1 FVLVRLTEDGREE
14 GLVLLDPSEYLHSTP
29 SLGGKP
35 PSARQ
40 VDKVEGIT
48 FESYVSD
55 GKLRSALT
63 AWSAAKVS
71 GKAAG
76 WWNRRKGKTTKT
88 KNLGDGVAADKID
101 PTTQKRVFNEIQ
113 RIIRKYHR
121 GANSVPDFLKKI
133 YGNGEGML
141 DQNKKKGRLL
151 FGELEKYY
159 EQLIQAGVSANTPEM
174 IGLQSDIRLLQFFNW
189 DPDTFHFRYLVQRFL
204 EAERSG
210 NIPPLLIVEIRD
222 ADRLHGNLGAEG
234 TLRLGFSEGEE
245 VILSGLGDSGDA
257 FELELSRGQDGLMA
271 SINVKSGAA
280 VFQYQIQSETCPD
293 GFKINFVK
301 INGGQRS
308 ARDLRWSD
316 ALKTPLTKGDSS
328 SGTHQKRIGT
338 RNLTQEEVD
347 RVFTQIDGGQIV
359 TRGVREEEREQA
371 KKMLK
376 MVNRYA
382 PEFLEGEFGK
392 LGLKVEDMGLE
403 PFKKVLGALATP
415 PEGGQSEKGSFIPFS
430 EVRQNY
436 TVQIYLAKDLGVSES
451 AVTQISGHTIRI
463 AMTEGFF
470 KDAIS
475 HEFIEGWRRLQLPV
489 RMEALSVSIEPQEID
504 LFNRAIHTEMVLME
518 PLFDLDLPESERVI
532 DGAVKGRVA
541 RELVRRR
548 AQDPK
553 SLESLAPGEEAAL
566 RDIQEKVSGEALSK
580 KGGELAQTFAKNV
593 SLESKFNLV
602 QNIQNK
608 APHFLQSLERE
619 DYLLLLRKHLSA
631 DPEDRDLT
639 QAIDNA
645 LKFLATDQPSF
656 GDVMRHIEGVV
667 NLRMAQETSA
677 QRTINDDARLPMV
690 QDVVVLFLL
699 IANHLRSGRTYSGGL
714 SQLIESYV
722 AGKEYYGISHEILSH
737 QSLDVVLRYEQK
749 ELRRQVESIQSYNP
763 LSQVF
768 LSGLTP
774 VFGFF
779 AALERLRDQ
788 KTINA
793 LVGLGQQLH
802 MSDELKVLIQKSQS
816 KILRF
821 STTGNLEVL
830 NEGQWLSVDLS
841 PATRF
846 AVRDFCARVKSFNHG
861 YLYLDLTSLGAIHPD
876 RFQKLLLTLLSDP
889 QSLERGWAVKYHDE
903 NDTKQ
908 DSDLEG
914 DKVEILKNGWLLQAH
929 VKTVGEQYQD
939 RLANYREP
947 IKGKKRDETPLK
959 VLVMTQKTF
968 GIELAQKGSGEW
980 EVKASRDN
988 FELFY
993 NYSIQL
999 LQKNKFRIVISIVLP
1014 EGVSK
1019 NDLPSDL
1026 TEKIFKSVCGDRYG
1040 RLKDN
1045 MTVRYYEAHDEAV
1058 RSHALGAKVKGDV
1071 IHEFFAG
1078 AQRSGNREERVRFVI
1093 AEGDQDHYADL
1104 LKTDPLSGENLVY
1117 LVIRGS
1123 LDDQQMD
1130 WILEKLVSGN
1140 SVKDQDLLNA
1150 FKKVD
1155 RNELKKPMKAPRTP
1169 LERLQWLRQEE
1180 EATQGSM

>member
-48 FESYVSD
+48 LESYVND

-76 WWNRRKGKTTKT
+76 WWNRRRKEMTQQ
-88 KNLGDGVAADKID
+88 ID

-113 RIIRKYHR
+113 GIIRKYHR
-121 GANSVPDFLKKI
+121 GASSVPDFLKKI
-133 YGNGEGML
+133 RGNGEGVL
-141 DQNKKKGRLL
+141 AQNKKKGGHL
-151 FGELEKYY
+151 FDELKKYYGELV
-159 EQLIQAGVSANTPEM
+159 QGGVSANTPEM

-189 DPDTFHFRYLVQRFL
+189 DPDTFQFRHLVQRFL

-210 NIPPLLIVEIRD
+210 NVSESLAVEVRD
-222 ADRLHGNLGAEG
+222 ADRLHGNLGAKG

-257 FELELSRGQDGLMA
+257 FELELSIGQEGLQA
-271 SINVKSGAA
+271 FVRVKSGAT
-280 VFQYQIQSETCPD
+280 VFQYQIQSKPCRD

-308 ARDLRWSD
+308 ARHLQWSD
-316 ALKTPLTKGDSS
+316 TSETPLAEDDSS
-328 SGTHQKRIGT
+328 SGSHQKRMGVP
-338 RNLTQEEVD
+338 NLTQEEVN
-347 RVFTQIDGGQIV
+347 RVFTRIDGGQIV

-371 KKMLK
+371 KKMLE

-392 LGLKVEDMGLE
+392 LGLKVEDIRLDL
-403 PFKKVLGALATP
+403 FKKVLGALATP
-415 PEGGQSEKGSFIPFS
+415 PEGGQSEKGSFITFS

-436 TVQIYLAKDLGVSES
+436 TVQIYLAKDLGVLEP
-451 AVTQISGHTIRI
+451 AVTQVKDHTIRI

-470 KDAIS
+470 KDAIP

-489 RMEALSVSIEPQEID
+489 RMEALGVSATPEKID
-504 LFNRAIHTEMVLME
+504 LFNRALHTEMVLME

-532 DGAVKGRVA
+532 DGTVKGRVA
-541 RELVRRR
+541 RELIRRR

-553 SLESLAPGEEAAL
+553 SLESLSQGEEAAL

-580 KGGELAQTFAKNV
+580 NGGELAQTFAKNV
-593 SLESKFNLV
+593 SLEAKFNLI
-602 QNIQNK
+602 QNIQDK

-619 DYLLLLRKHLSA
+619 DYLSLLRQHLSA
-631 DPEDRDLT
+631 DPEDQDLT
-639 QAIDNA
+639 QAIDNT

-656 GDVMRHIEGVV
+656 GDLMRHIEGVV

-690 QDVVVLFLL
+690 QDVAVLFLL
-699 IANHLRSGRTYSGGL
+699 IANHLRSGRTYAGGL
-714 SQLIESYV
+714 SLLIENYV
-722 AGKEYYGISHEILSH
+722 AGNEYYGISHEILSH
-737 QSLDVVLRYEQK
+737 QSLDVVLRYGQK
-749 ELRRQVESIQSYNP
+749 ELRHQVEPIQSYNP

-788 KTINA
+788 KAINA
-793 LVGLGQQLH
+793 LADLGQQTH

-846 AVRDFCARVKSFNHG
+846 AVRDFCVRRALFNNG
-861 YLYLDLTSLGAIHPD
+861 YLYLDLASLGAIHPD
-876 RFQKLLLTLLSDP
+876 RFQKLLLTLLRDP
-889 QSLERGWAVKYHDE
+889 QSLKKGWVVKYHDE
-903 NDTKQ
+903 NDTKK

-914 DKVEILKNGWLLQAH
+914 DKVGILKNGWLLQAR

-999 LQKNKFRIVISIVLP
+999 LQKNKFKIVISIVLP

-1019 NDLPSDL
+1019 GDLPSDL
-1026 TEKIFKSVCGDRYG
+1026 TEKIFKSVCGDRCDQ
-1040 RLKDN
+1040 LKDN
-1045 MTVRYYEAHDEAV
+1045 MTVCYYEAHDEAV

-1093 AEGDQDHYADL
+1093 AEGDQDRYADL

-1117 LVIRGS
+1117 LVVRGA